1 MKEKK
6 LKILHIIP
14 SLMAGGAERLVI
26 DICNELDKRNDIEV
40 KLILLSDQIDFDK
53 KTIVF
58 DFSVIHPQLRLS
70 FKGSSHVDLNE
81 FVKAVKKFKPDII
94 HSHLFEAELISRW
107 IVFPNIKYVTHCH
120 DNMSQISGFSNKKS
134 LKKNITDFYEKKLLS
149 KRYKD
154 CNNNFIA
161 ISKDTNDY
169 FKKVI
174 PKVLKKNIFL
184 LSNAIDFNRFY
195 FENRGEPKS
204 DHIILAVSVGSLV
217 NKKNQA
223 FLIPIVSYLK
233 TKGYD
238 CKIDVLGDGQNKKSL
253 QSKIDSNNL
262 KEKIILHGNVKNV
275 EEFMRNAEFYIHTAT
290 YEPFGLVL
298 LEAMA
303 SGLPVISL
311 DGKGNRDIIEH
322 KKNGFI
328 FQEQSAE
335 EFGNTLIELKENK
348 NKYMK
353 FVIEGYETA
362 KKNDIKNYINK
373 LLVLYKERMSSTN

>member
-1 MKEKK
+1 M
-6 LKILHIIP
+6 
-14 SLMAGGAERLVI
+14 
-26 DICNELDKRNDIEV
+26 
-40 KLILLSDQIDFDK
+40 
-53 KTIVF
+53 VF
-58 DFSVIHPQLRLS
+58 Q
-70 FKGSSHVDLNE
+70 K
-81 FVKAVKKFKPDII
+81 
-94 HSHLFEAELISRW
+94 
-107 IVFPNIKYVTHCH
+107 
-120 DNMSQISGFSNKKS
+120 KKS
-134 LKKNITDFYEKKLLS
+134 LKKNITDYYEKHLLFI
-149 KRYKD
+149 RYKD
-154 CNNNFIA
+154 CDNNFIA

-174 PKVLKKNIFL
+174 PKALKKNIIL
-184 LSNAIDFNRFY
+184 LSNAIDFKRFY
-195 FENRGEPKS
+195 FEKRAEPKS
-204 DHIILAVSVGSLV
+204 DRIINAVCVGSLV

-238 CKIDVLGDGQNKKSL
+238 CKIDVLGDGPNKKTI
-253 QSKIDSNNL
+253 QSKIDSSNL

-335 EFGNTLIELKENK
+335 AFGNILIELKENN

-353 FVIEGYETA
+353 FVIEGHESA
-362 KKNDIKNYINK
+362 KKYDIKNYINK
-373 LLVLYKERMSSTN
+373 LLFLYKESMSSTN